1 MAART
6 EIIRV
11 RPADEQHQV
20 VTLTGVTG
28 EAGQCRSPCPRCP
41 WRKDAVG
48 QFPAEAFRHSAETA
62 RDMST
67 HTFACH
73 AAGAEHPLLCAGFL
87 LSESADHNLAVRLR
101 RIRQGKLEEVSSGG
115 LDLFPTYRA
124 MAEANGVA
132 PDDPA
137 LQGTR

>member
-1 MAART
+1 MTTRP

-28 EAGQCRSPCPRCP
+28 EAGHCRSPCPRCP

-48 QFPAEAFRHSAETA
+48 QFPVEAFRHSAETA

-67 HTFACH
+67 HIFACH
-73 AAGAEHPLLCAGFL
+73 AAGTQTPMLCAGFL

-101 RIRQGKLEEVSSGG
+101 RIRQGKLEEVSACGVE
-115 LDLFPTYRA
+115 LFPTYRA